1 MWQRARQ
8 KLLKSPAAVV
18 RAHQRPPRPPRPPRP
33 RRDRAGL
40 APLVL
45 AGLAAEAMGVADSA
59 LMAAE
64 GSVAMAVEGL
74 VEDVG
79 AVSGGRGVNGLAKA
93 RRNSSA
99 LMGNPRN

>member
-1 MWQRARQ
+1 
-8 KLLKSPAAVV
+8 
-18 RAHQRPPRPPRPPRP
+18 
-33 RRDRAGL
+33 
-40 APLVL
+40 VL

-79 AVSGGRGVNGLAKA
+79 AVSAARDVNVPAKA
-93 RRNSSA
+93 RPNSSA
-99 LMGNPRN
+99 LMGKPRN